1 MDENE
6 PRILLLDDEGF
17 MLNLLSHTLKGL
29 GFSRLTLCDNGR
41 EALRHV
47 ASASP
52 PDVILLDLN
61 MPDMDG
67 VEFAR
72 RLAENNYSGT
82 LVLVSGEGERI
93 LHMVEK
99 LIQAHAITILGYLHK
114 PFSRPDLQA
123 IMAKAMES
131 LRHKPTPSKAYDAQA
146 LSQAIAER
154 QLVNFYQPK
163 VDIASKEVVGVEALV
178 RWEHP
183 TDGLVYPVQFIGIAE
198 DHHLIDALTREVVRG
213 ALAQA
218 RRWRSIGLNLKMSIN
233 VSMDNLCSL
242 DFAEFMIGEAE
253 RADVA
258 PQDILLEVTE
268 SRLMLDQ
275 RVALE
280 VLARLRMKRF
290 QMAIDDFG
298 TGHSSLSQLRDI
310 PFDELKID
318 HGFVH
323 DACKD
328 PTARAIYDASLALG
342 KQLGMVVV
350 AEGVEDEDD
359 WNMLL
364 QGNCDLAQGFFV
376 GKPMRAEAVAGWLQA
391 WRERCDAL
399 DRESSGS
406 HAAWPTRH

>member
-1 MDENE
+1 MDNSEL
-6 PRILLLDDEGF
+6 RVLLLDDEVF
-17 MLNLLSHTLKGL
+17 MLNLLSHILRGL
-29 GFSRLTLCDNGR
+29 GFSQVTSCDNGLQ
-41 EALRHV
+41 ALQHV
-47 ASASP
+47 SGDDP
-52 PDVILLDLN
+52 PDLILLDLN

-72 RLAENNYSGT
+72 KLVECDYSGK
-82 LVLVSGEGERI
+82 LVLVSGEGERV

-99 LIQAHAITILGYLHK
+99 LIQAHSIAILGYLHK
-114 PFSRPDLQA
+114 PFSRPALQA
-123 IMAKAMES
+123 IMAMAMHSRRREP
-131 LRHKPTPSKAYDAQA
+131 LPSKAYDAEA
-146 LSQAIAER
+146 VARAIATG

-163 VDIASKEVVGVEALV
+163 VDIATKSAIGVEALV

-183 TDGLVYPVQFIGIAE
+183 TDGLVYPAQFITVAE
-198 DHHLIDALTREVVRG
+198 DHHLIDALTREVVRS
-213 ALAQA
+213 ALAQSK
-218 RRWRSIGLNLKMSIN
+218 RWRMEGLHLRMAIN
-233 VSMDNLCSL
+233 VSMDNLSSL
-242 DFAEFMIGEAE
+242 EFAEFMIGEAE
-253 RADVA
+253 RAEVS
-258 PQDILLEVTE
+258 PQDIVLEVTE

-275 RVALE
+275 RAPLE

-323 DACKD
+323 DASKD
-328 PTARAIYDASLALG
+328 QTARAIYDASLALG

-350 AEGVEDEDD
+350 AEGVEDEAD

-376 GKPMRAEAVAGWLQA
+376 AKPMRAEAVAAWLEEWKA
-391 WRERCDAL
+391 RWDKRGCVAPVGPRSDA
-399 DRESSGS
+399 
-406 HAAWPTRH
+406 